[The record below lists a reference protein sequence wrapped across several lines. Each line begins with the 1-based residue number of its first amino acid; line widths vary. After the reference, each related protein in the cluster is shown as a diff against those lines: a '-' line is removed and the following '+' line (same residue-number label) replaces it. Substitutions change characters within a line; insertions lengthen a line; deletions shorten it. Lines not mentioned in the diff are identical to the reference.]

1 MDTTPP
7 PKEIL
12 RSCQNGLSH
21 GLENLGDRS
30 YIQAGNFAKKFKFLR
45 DLLLPYGASKVGQVD
60 DF

>member
-1 MDTTPP
+1 VDTTPP

-30 YIQAGNFAKKFKFLR
+30 YIQAGNFAKNFKFLH